1 MRSTLAQIAIMA
13 KATTVRFSDEIFGRL
28 DQASA
33 RTGMPVNSIVIAA
46 CLEWMQ
52 RHTPVTAQPGLG
64 VELPSTEGMPFSVPF
79 GVPPRWATLRRA
91 VEQAVLKRAPMSA
104 YPFERFTGSAQKLLA
119 LAQAEAEKGGHSYIG
134 TEHVML
140 AAFGDADFQSAKILA
155 ALGVEEA
162 AARDALEKSLNK
174 KKVKIRPK
182 IIPTSRV
189 KILIELAFRLCG
201 ELGDYRVSTGHL
213 LLAMATE
220 AEGIGAHILKDL
232 GATTERIGAELAL
245 LPEPE
250 A

>member
-1 MRSTLAQIAIMA
+1 MA
-13 KATTVRFSDEIFGRL
+13 KATTVRFTDEMFGRL

-52 RHTPVTAQPGLG
+52 RHTPVTPLTAMPG
-64 VELPSTEGMPFSVPF
+64 VDLPSTEGLPFA
-79 GVPPRWATLRRA
+79 VPPRWATIRRA
-91 VEQAVLKRAPMSA
+91 VEQAILKRAPMSA
-104 YPFERFTGSAQKLLA
+104 YPFERFTTGAQKLFT

-134 TEHVML
+134 TEHMML
-140 AAFGDADFQSAKILA
+140 AAFGDADFQSAQILA
-155 ALGVEEA
+155 SIGVEEA
-162 AARDALEKSLNK
+162 ATRAALEKLLDK
-174 KKVKIRPK
+174 KQAPIRPK

-201 ELGDYRVSTGHL
+201 EAGDSRVSTGHL
-213 LLAMATE
+213 LLGLATE

-232 GATTERIGAELAL
+232 GATRERIGAELAQL
-245 LPEPE
+245 SEPE

>member
-1 MRSTLAQIAIMA
+1 MA
-13 KATTVRFSDEIFGRL
+13 KATTVRFTDEMFGRL

-52 RHTPVTAQPGLG
+52 RHTPVTAQLLPG
-64 VELPSTEGMPFSVPF
+64 VDLPSTEGLPFA
-79 GVPPRWATLRRA
+79 VPPRWATIRRA
-91 VEQAVLKRAPMSA
+91 VEQTMLKRAPMSA
-104 YPFERFTGSAQKLLA
+104 YPFQRFTGSAQKLLT

-134 TEHVML
+134 TEHMML

-155 ALGVEEA
+155 AIGVDEA
-162 AARDALEKSLNK
+162 AARETMEKVLDK
-174 KKVKIRPK
+174 KKLKIRPK

-189 KILIELAFRLCG
+189 KILIELAFRLCSDV
-201 ELGDYRVSTGHL
+201 GDPRVSTGHL

-232 GATTERIGAELAL
+232 GATTERIAAELAK
-245 LPEPE
+245 LPERE

>member
-1 MRSTLAQIAIMA
+1 MA
-13 KATTVRFSDEIFGRL
+13 KATTVRFTDEIFGRL

-52 RHTPVTAQPGLG
+52 RHTPVTPLPGLAI
-64 VELPSTEGMPFSVPF
+64 ELPSTEGMPFAVA
-79 GVPPRWATLRRA
+79 PRWATIRRA

-104 YPFERFTGSAQKLLA
+104 YPFQQFTTSAQKLLA
-119 LAQAEAEKGGHSYIG
+119 VAQAEAEKGGHSYIG
-134 TEHVML
+134 TEHMML

-155 ALGVEEA
+155 AIGVEEA
-162 AARDALEKSLNK
+162 VARATLEKVLDK
-174 KKVKIRPK
+174 KKLKVRPK

-189 KILIELAFRLCG
+189 KILIELAFNLCS
-201 ELGDYRVSTGHL
+201 EAGDSRVSTGHL
-213 LLAMATE
+213 LLGLATE

-232 GATTERIGAELAL
+232 GATRERIAAELAQL
-245 LPEPE
+245 SDPE